1 MEGELGKGVT
11 VLVERNRGDG
21 EEGSVRGTGIGSPG
35 RSAEK
40 VGDRG
45 NDDSVTES
53 VEAKGDTEG
62 VASSKDS
69 GYSRLFISAVARL
82 HTSQNGSGHNIRRK
96 RIIS

>member
-1 MEGELGKGVT
+1 MERIG
-11 VLVERNRGDG
+11 GDG
-21 EEGSVRGTGIGSPG
+21 EEGSVGGAGIGSPG

-40 VGDRG
+40 AEDRG

-53 VEAKGDTEG
+53 VEAKGDSEG

-69 GYSRLFISAVARL
+69 GYSRLLISAVARL
-82 HTSQNGSGHNIRRK
+82 HTSQEGSGHNIRRK